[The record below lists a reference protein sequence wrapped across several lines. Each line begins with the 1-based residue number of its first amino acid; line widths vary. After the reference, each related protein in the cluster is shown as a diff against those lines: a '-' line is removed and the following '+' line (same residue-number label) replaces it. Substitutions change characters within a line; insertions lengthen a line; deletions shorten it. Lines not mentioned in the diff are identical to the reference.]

1 MMKNYK
7 FNRNPEQLSRQ
18 DIEKHMNFDALLEAY
33 DRQKAPQ
40 RPALVRRLAWIG
52 SAAAAALMGWWLL
65 FGGSVQP
72 TYETRNRAYFAEQPF
87 VNPPFE
93 SKAKAQFA
101 KYTFP
106 ANQGAVYEYASG
118 SRLIVPPAAFE
129 TSAGATVDG
138 DVDIYYREMHDFV
151 DFFMSGIP
159 MTYDSAGVT
168 YTLESAGMIEIYA
181 EQDGQRIRMR
191 PGKTIEVE
199 LVSEI
204 TSPNINRPPRY
215 NIYKLDTVERRWIYQ
230 NVDQIQIVDTEMG
243 ALEPN
248 HPLYDKQ
255 KTIRQKLETLQVEES
270 SAVEQLSTLYPAPTE
285 PLRPER
291 PDGSNFVFD
300 FDLSQLSG
308 APTQYE
314 GTLWQVRPGQG
325 IGEAELNREWEDMQ
339 LLPLNSRDFELNLI
353 NGEEILTVIVSP
365 VLTGSRYEQALA
377 RYNQALEAY
386 RQEMNIW
393 EQIMGDLRDSVQ
405 LEFRYRRE
413 ELEQD
418 LFEEIKEW
426 QEQSNPNGEQPLAR
440 HKIINRFQANSLGIW
455 NCDRPLPP
463 EIVQVKARFEDAQGN
478 LFTECT
484 GYLVDK
490 HKNTVLQFLV
500 DEDTQL
506 RFNKNADNLLWIV
519 APDGRIGIFRPK
531 DFETL
536 DASGRRET
544 IELTM
549 LEEPIESEDQ
559 IREILYF

>member
-18 DIEKHMNFDALLEAY
+18 DIEKHMDFDALLQEY
-33 DRQKAPQ
+33 DRQKAPR

-52 SAAAAALMGWWLL
+52 SAAAAALMGWWLF
-65 FGGSVQP
+65 FGSSVQP

-87 VNPPFE
+87 VNPPCE
-93 SKAKAQFA
+93 SQAKAQFA
-101 KYTFP
+101 RYTFP
-106 ANQGAVYEYASG
+106 ANQGAIYEYASG
-118 SRLIVPPAAFE
+118 SRLIVPPSAFE
-129 TSAGATVDG
+129 TNAGATVDG

-204 TSPNINRPPRY
+204 TSPNINVPPRY
-215 NIYKLDTVERRWIYQ
+215 NIYKLDTAERRWIYQ
-230 NVDQIQIVDTEMG
+230 DVDQIQIVDTEMD
-243 ALEPN
+243 ALDTN
-248 HPLYDKQ
+248 HPLYEKQ
-255 KTIRQKLETLQVEES
+255 KNTRQKLETLEIQETN
-270 SAVEQLSTLYPAPTE
+270 AIEQLSALYPAPAE

-325 IGEAELNREWEDMQ
+325 IGEAELNREWDDMQ

-353 NGEEILTVIVSP
+353 NDEEILTVIVSP

-377 RYNQALEAY
+377 RYNQEIEAY

-413 ELEQD
+413 ELEQH
-418 LFEEIKEW
+418 LFEQITEW
-426 QEQSNPNGEQPLAR
+426 QEQSTPNGEQPMAR

-463 EIVQVKARFEDAQGN
+463 EMVQVQARFEDAEGN
-478 LFTECT
+478 LFTQCT

-490 HKNTVLQFLV
+490 HKNVLQFLV

-519 APDGRIGIFRPK
+519 APDGRIGIFRPQEFK
-531 DFETL
+531 ELNTNR
-536 DASGRRET
+536 RRET
-544 IELTM
+544 LELTM
-549 LEEPIESEDQ
+549 LEEPIESEGQ